1 MIENLKDKALVI
13 FDVYLLIGHNY
24 YLEIESFKNCPL
36 IIKPFEV
43 YSKQFPPIEY
53 YYSNNIKVKLN
64 EMLES
69 KDINKRLVLSTS
81 NGKYIVKSNKK
92 QWFLIQDIFKN
103 NQTMWITPIRY
114 NLNGIYY
121 PPNAVYVVE
130 ITMANKKENVPI
142 YTSFYNYS
150 IFEKFNLTQDAL
162 ESAEQL
168 ELFLISKAEEG
179 LLNCVDLKVI
189 DLKKNR
195 SEESVYSTK
204 SKEVFKARYLNWLE
218 YFIYGKLCTIIDDY
232 KLKIRNRIN
241 KH

>member
-1 MIENLKDKALVI
+1 MDSTPISILALAVSILSLIIAIKRFSLKSGLDIRGYWGVAEQVGCEDKFVSRIMIENLKDKALVI

-24 YLEIESFKNCPL
+24 YLEIESFENCPL

-69 KDINKRLVLSTS
+69 KNINKRLVLSTS

-114 NLNGIYY
+114 NLNGTYY
-121 PPNAVYVVE
+121 PPNAVYVVK

-142 YTSFYNYS
+142 YTSFYNS
-150 IFEKFNLTQDAL
+150 IQYLKSLT
-162 ESAEQL
+162 
-168 ELFLISKAEEG
+168 
-179 LLNCVDLKVI
+179 
-189 DLKKNR
+189 
-195 SEESVYSTK
+195 
-204 SKEVFKARYLNWLE
+204 
-218 YFIYGKLCTIIDDY
+218 
-232 KLKIRNRIN
+232 
-241 KH
+241 